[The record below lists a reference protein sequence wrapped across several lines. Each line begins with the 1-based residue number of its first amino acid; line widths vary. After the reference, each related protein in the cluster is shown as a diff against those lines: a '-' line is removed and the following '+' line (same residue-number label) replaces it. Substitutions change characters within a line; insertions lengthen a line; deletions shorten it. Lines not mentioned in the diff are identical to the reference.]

1 MMNDIERWYRRC
13 LLQLDWGLNA
23 GRTEEIK
30 DGLNLFV
37 EDPEWLHYVLQE
49 SGWFEHTAMVSV
61 FRKMGNT
68 RVLLAV
74 NDPVCLAEALFL
86 DFMECTSSEEIAFDY
101 GKRLSLQACDFLEF
115 LGWNDWAG
123 PENIAY
129 GLDDF
134 ELTWKSIQRGDVVG
148 VGSIADFLVDL
159 TVTDAGENSS
169 TASRNMGI
177 VTSSVGDA
185 ISEARVDANSGSPVG
200 GKHVSRSMEQVESLV
215 SLKLLRKN
223 LNPGHLSVKAH
234 IYAHLTEDPKCK
246 NLTLYN
252 KVASAIKLSCEAGKF
267 NGEVKVEPQEDEN
280 RPNAIYRY
288 TERGDLEWVFVTTSA
303 FENQVRDVKKAMQ
316 CGQQGQ

>member
-1 MMNDIERWYRRC
+1 MNDIERWYRRC
-13 LLQLDWGLNA
+13 LLQLDWGLSA

-134 ELTWKSIQRGDVVG
+134 ELTRKSIQRGDVVG

-169 TASRNMGI
+169 TDSRNMDDA
-177 VTSSVGDA
+177 TSDIGDA
-185 ISEARVDANSGSPVG
+185 ISEYEVDAKSTSAVD
-200 GKHVSRSMEQVESLV
+200 GKHVSKSIEQVEALI
-215 SLKLLRKN
+215 KPMLLRGN
-223 LNPGHLSVKAH
+223 QNPGHLSVKAH
-234 IYAHLTEDPKCK
+234 IYAQLTVDPDCK
-246 NLTLYN
+246 NLALYN
-252 KVASAIKLSCEAGKF
+252 KVASAIELSCEAGKF
-267 NGEVKVEPQEDEN
+267 NGEVMVAPQEDEN

-288 TERGDLEWVFVTTSA
+288 TDRGDLEWVFVTTSA

-316 CGQQGQ
+316 CVQQGQ

>member
-1 MMNDIERWYRRC
+1 MNDIERWYRRC
-13 LLQLDWGLNA
+13 LLQLDWDLSA

-37 EDPEWLHYVLQE
+37 EDPEWLRYVLQE

-61 FRKMGNT
+61 FRKKGNT
-68 RVLLAV
+68 RILLAV

-86 DFMECTSSEEIAFDY
+86 DFMECTSGEEVVFDY
-101 GKRLSLQACDFLEF
+101 GKRLSLRACDFLEF
-115 LGWNDWAG
+115 LGWNDCAG
-123 PENIAY
+123 PVNIAY

-159 TVTDAGENSS
+159 TVTDAGEHSS
-169 TASRNMGI
+169 TASRNMG
-177 VTSSVGDA
+177 GA
-185 ISEARVDANSGSPVG
+185 ISEVRVDANSGSAVG
-200 GKHVSRSMEQVESLV
+200 DKHVSRSMEQVESLV
-215 SLKLLRKN
+215 RQKLLRKN
-223 LNPGHLSVKAH
+223 LNPGHLAVKTY
-234 IYAHLTEDPKCK
+234 IYTHLTEDPKCK
-246 NLTLYN
+246 NLALYN
-252 KVASAIKLSCEAGKF
+252 KVASAIKLSCEAGNF
-267 NGEVKVEPQEDEN
+267 NGEVKVEPQDDEN

-316 CGQQGQ
+316 CVQQGQ